1 MGVYHADALV
11 IRSREYGESDRLLT
25 LFSREHGKI
34 QAVAKGVRKPKSR
47 QRAGAQLF
55 TYADYLLYKGK
66 TLDTVNQVSSKEC
79 FPHLW
84 MDLEKSLAATAMA
97 ELLDLATI
105 PGQSYP
111 ELFTLTFSSFF
122 LLEQFEPALV
132 QSAYTLKLLA
142 HLGYRPRFVECAEC
156 GKKVQGERLL
166 FSPEAGG
173 VVCREC
179 QTQTQGQNPNP
190 SQATIVGR
198 WVRGGSLALM
208 RQLLQGDFN
217 KLDRIRWNE
226 WMKKEILDTLQ
237 FYCEQTF
244 DKRLKSWSMGSRL
257 VNVGHDQSGKGDQV
271 HEPSVMDGTGED

>member
-66 TLDTVNQVSSKEC
+66 TLDTVNQASPKES

-84 MDLEKSLAATAMA
+84 TDLDMSLAATAIV
-97 ELLDLATI
+97 ELLDLATL
-105 PGQSYP
+105 PGQPYP

-122 LLEQFEPALV
+122 LLEQCEPALV
-132 QSAYTLKLLA
+132 QSAYTLKILA
-142 HLGYRPRFVECAEC
+142 HLGHSPRFTECAEC
-156 GKKVQGERLL
+156 GKKLEGERFL

-179 QTQTQGQNPNP
+179 QTQAKAP
-190 SQATIVGR
+190 IVGR

-208 RQLLQGDFN
+208 RQLIQGELT

-244 DKRLKSWSMGSRL
+244 DRRLKSWSMGSRL
-257 VNVGHDQSGKGDQV
+257 VNVGQDQSGKDDQD
-271 HEPSVMDGTGED
+271 HERSAVDRTRED

>member
-1 MGVYHADALV
+1 VGVYHADALV

-55 TYADYLLYKGK
+55 TYAEYLLYKGK
-66 TLDTVNQVSSKEC
+66 TLDTVNQASPKES

-84 MDLEKSLAATAMA
+84 MDLDMSLAATAIA
-97 ELLDLATI
+97 ELLDQATP
-105 PGQSYP
+105 PGHPYP
-111 ELFTLTFSSFF
+111 ELFTLTFSCYF
-122 LLEQFEPALV
+122 LLANCEPALV

-142 HLGYRPRFVECAEC
+142 HLGYRPRLLECAEC

-179 QTQTQGQNPNP
+179 QTQTQ
-190 SQATIVGR
+190 IVGR

-208 RQLLQGDFN
+208 RQLIQVELT

-257 VNVGHDQSGKGDQV
+257 VNVGQDASGKDDQS
-271 HEPSVMDGTGED
+271 HERSVD

>member
-1 MGVYHADALV
+1 MAVYHADALV

-55 TYADYLLYKGK
+55 TYADYLLHQGK
-66 TLDTVNQVSSKEC
+66 TLDTVNQASPKES

-122 LLEQFEPALV
+122 LLEQYEPALV

-142 HLGYRPRFVECAEC
+142 YLGYRPRFVECAEC

-173 VVCREC
+173 VICHTC
-179 QTQTQGQNPNP
+179 QTQDPNQP
-190 SQATIVGR
+190 PKLGR
-198 WVRGGSLALM
+198 WVKGGSLALM
-208 RQLLQGDFN
+208 RQLLQGELT
-217 KLDRIRWNE
+217 KLDRLRLNT

-257 VNVGHDQSGKGDQV
+257 VNVGQDQSGKGGQV
-271 HEPSVMDGTGED
+271 HERSVMDGTGED

>member
-55 TYADYLLYKGK
+55 TYADYLLYKGR
-66 TLDTVNQVSSKEC
+66 TLDIVNQASPKES

-84 MDLEKSLAATAMA
+84 TDLEMSLAATAIA

-105 PGQSYP
+105 PGQPHS
-111 ELFTLTFSSFF
+111 ELFTLTFTSFF
-122 LLEQFEPALV
+122 LLEQCEPALV
-132 QSAYTLKLLA
+132 QSAFTLKLLSY
-142 HLGYRPRFVECAEC
+142 LGYRPRFVECAEC

-179 QTQTQGQNPNP
+179 QTQA
-190 SQATIVGR
+190 QAPILGR

-208 RQLLQGDFN
+208 RQLIQGDLA
-217 KLDRIRWNE
+217 KLDRIRCNE
-226 WMKKEILDTLQ
+226 WMKKEILDSLQ

-257 VNVGHDQSGKGDQV
+257 VNVGQDTGGKDDQEHD
-271 HEPSVMDGTGED
+271 